1 MIDKKITELVYR
13 DLETDLTPE
22 EQLKL
27 KEYLAGDPEA
37 AKFYAEWQNIKAEFN
52 LEKQNLV
59 DVDLKQAILE
69 RINMEKYVKQEG
81 RTEIKLTRSFWQR
94 PVFRFAFVF
103 LIGVFTGF
111 LIFSF
116 LKVDFSGSKL
126 PTQDMKG
133 TLYDSRSFNDMKVA
147 DNILYD
153 SPLAKA
159 VFAVRYSTKVV
170 EIRIDLSSLYPI
182 TTTVEFDF
190 NNFECL
196 NVQNVNVND
205 QTTCS
210 AAANFV
216 QINNVGD
223 NKFIIQ
229 LYNKNSLQHN
239 IDFKIF
245 QNDMP
250 LYQNSVIVNKE

>member
-1 MIDKKITELVYR
+1 MIDKKIMELIFS
-13 DLETDLTPE
+13 DPETDLTAE
-22 EQLKL
+22 ERLKL
-27 KEYLAGDPEA
+27 QDYLAADPDA
-37 AKFYAEWQNIKAEFN
+37 AKFYTEWQNVKAEFDR
-52 LEKQNLV
+52 EKLNMV

-69 RINMEKYVKQEG
+69 RINMEKYVKKEVQPG
-81 RTEIKLTRSFWQR
+81 IKFTVSFWRR
-94 PVFRFAFVF
+94 PAFRFAFVF
-103 LIGVFTGF
+103 ILGVFTGI
-111 LIFSF
+111 LLFSF
-116 LKVDFSGSKL
+116 LKVDFSGKKL

-133 TLYDSRSFNDMKVA
+133 TLYDSRSYNDMKVA

-153 SPLAKA
+153 SPLARA

-182 TTTVEFDF
+182 KTTIEFDF

-196 NVQNVNVND
+196 NVQNVLVND

-250 LYQNSVIVNKE
+250 LYQNSVVVNKE

>member
-1 MIDKKITELVYR
+1 
-13 DLETDLTPE
+13 
-22 EQLKL
+22 
-27 KEYLAGDPEA
+27 
-37 AKFYAEWQNIKAEFN
+37 
-52 LEKQNLV
+52 V